1 MSSNG
6 GSQERWYKNAVIYS
20 LSVAHFFD
28 LDGDGIG
35 DLRGAAR
42 RLDYIVSLGV
52 DCVWLLPLNASPM
65 RDLGYDLSDFYD
77 VHEEI
82 GHLGDF
88 AAFVRLA
95 HERGLRVVVDLS
107 LHHTSVDHPW
117 FQAARKDPDSR
128 FRDFYI
134 WSEEQPPEDEW
145 PEQVVFSDEEKGP
158 WSFDERAGAYY
169 LHHYYWHEPDL
180 NLENAHVRAELQR
193 VVGFWLQLGV
203 DGLRIDSASLLGGQA
218 AGAYDG
224 DKFGFLRELRSAA
237 AAQSPGAVFLIEA
250 DLDPK
255 ELGGLFTG
263 SDGGILLLNFYLAN
277 FIWLALTRGDA
288 GPLRDALGQLPA
300 PSGVGQWANFL
311 RNHDELDL
319 DQLDEPERDEVYRRF
334 APDRSMRIYGRGI
347 RRRLAPMLD
356 GDQRLLRL
364 GYSVLMSLPGAP
376 IILYGDELGMGD
388 MLSLPDRGAVRIAM
402 QWSGDRNAGFS
413 DLDID
418 PQVPV
423 QRDGPYASDRVNV
436 GRQRPDD
443 GSLLN
448 WVAAAIRTRRES
460 SAIGWGTARG
470 LQVDDR
476 RVFGVRHDHHTDV
489 VVALN
494 NLADEPVEATV
505 SDCGDVRRVEEV
517 FSDQD
522 YRAVKTLEEPLAIEP
537 KGYRW
542 FRAESG
548 TRAP

>member
-1 MSSNG
+1 MTSNG

-20 LSVAHFFD
+20 MSVAHFFD

-65 RDLGYDLSDFYD
+65 RDLGYDLSSFYD
-77 VHEEI
+77 VHEEL

-117 FQAARKDPDSR
+117 FQAARENPDSR

-134 WSEEQPPEDEW
+134 WSQEQPPEEEW
-145 PEQVVFSDEEKGP
+145 PEQVVFSDEEEGP
-158 WSFDERAGAYY
+158 WSFDERAAAYY

-180 NLENAHVRAELQR
+180 NLENAHVRDELQR

-218 AGAYDG
+218 AGAYEG

-237 AAQSPGAVFLIEA
+237 AAQRPGAVFIIEA
-250 DLDPK
+250 DLDPN
-255 ELGGLFTG
+255 ELGELFTG
-263 SDGGILLLNFYLAN
+263 SDGGVLLLNFYLSN
-277 FIWLALTRGDA
+277 FIWLALTRGDG
-288 GPLRDALGQLPA
+288 GPLYEALARLPA
-300 PSGVGQWANFL
+300 PSEVGQWANFL

-319 DQLDEPERDEVYRRF
+319 DQLDEAEREEVCRRF
-334 APDRSMRIYGRGI
+334 APDPSMRIYGRGI

-356 GDQRLLRL
+356 GDERSLRL
-364 GYSVLMSLPGAP
+364 AYSVLMSLPGAP

-388 MLSLPDRGAVRIAM
+388 MLSLPDRAAVRTAM

-413 DLDID
+413 DVDVD

-476 RVFGVRHDHHTDV
+476 RVFGVRHDHHTDA

-494 NLADEPVEATV
+494 NLADE
-505 SDCGDVRRVEEV
+505 
-517 FSDQD
+517 
-522 YRAVKTLEEPLAIEP
+522 
-537 KGYRW
+537 
-542 FRAESG
+542 
-548 TRAP
+548 

>member
-20 LSVAHFFD
+20 MSVAHFFD

-65 RDLGYDLSDFYD
+65 RDLGYDLSSFYD
-77 VHEEI
+77 VHEEL

-117 FQAARKDPDSR
+117 FQAARESPDSR

-134 WSEEQPPEDEW
+134 WSQEQPPEEEW
-145 PEQVVFSDEEKGP
+145 PEQVVFSDEEEGP
-158 WSFDERAGAYY
+158 WSFDERADAYY

-180 NLENAHVRAELQR
+180 NLENAHVRDELQR

-237 AAQSPGAVFLIEA
+237 AAQRPGAVFIIEA

-255 ELGGLFTG
+255 ELGELFTG
-263 SDGGILLLNFYLAN
+263 SDGGVLLLNFYLAN
-277 FIWLALTRGDA
+277 FIWLALTRGDGA
-288 GPLRDALGQLPA
+288 PLYEALARLPA
-300 PSGVGQWANFL
+300 PSEVGQWANFL

-319 DQLDEPERDEVYRRF
+319 DQLGEDERDEVYRRF

-356 GDQRLLRL
+356 GDERSLRL
-364 GYSVLMSLPGAP
+364 AYSVLMSLPGAP

-388 MLSLPDRGAVRIAM
+388 MLSLPDRGAVRTAM
-402 QWSGDRNAGFS
+402 QWSGDRNAGFC
-413 DLDID
+413 DVDVD

-423 QRDGPYASDRVNV
+423 QRDGPYASGRVNV
-436 GRQRPDD
+436 GQQRPDD

-494 NLADEPVEATV
+494 NLADEPVEVTI
-505 SDCGDVRRVEEV
+505 SDCGDVRRIEEV
-517 FSDQD
+517 FADQD
-522 YRAVKTLEEPLAIEP
+522 YRPVKTVQEPLVIEP

-548 TRAP
+548 TRML

>member
-6 GSQERWYKNAVIYS
+6 GSQDRWYKNAVIYS
-20 LSVAHFFD
+20 MSVAHFFD
-28 LDGDGIG
+28 LDRDGIG

-65 RDLGYDLSDFYD
+65 RDLGYDVSSFYD
-77 VHEEI
+77 VHEEV

-117 FQAARKDPDSR
+117 FRAAREAPDSR

-134 WSEEQPPEDEW
+134 WSQHQPPKDEW
-145 PEQVVFSDEEKGP
+145 PEQVVFSDEEEGP
-158 WSFDERAGAYY
+158 WSFDDRAGAYY

-180 NLENAHVRAELQR
+180 NLENAQVRYELQR

-218 AGAYDG
+218 AGAYGG
-224 DKFGFLRELRSAA
+224 DKFAFLRELRSAA
-237 AAQSPGAVFLIEA
+237 AAQRPGAVFIMEA

-255 ELGGLFTG
+255 ELGDLFTG
-263 SDGGILLLNFYLAN
+263 SDGGILLLNFYLSD
-277 FIWLALTRGDA
+277 FVWLALTRGDA
-288 GPLRDALGQLPA
+288 VPLAEALARLPA
-300 PSGVGQWANFL
+300 PSEVGQWANFL

-319 DQLDEPERDEVYRRF
+319 DQLSESERDEVYRRF
-334 APDRSMRIYGRGI
+334 APDPSMRIFGRGI

-356 GDQRLLRL
+356 GDQRSLRL
-364 GYSVLMSLPGAP
+364 AFSVLMSLPGAP
-376 IILYGDELGMGD
+376 VILYGDELGAGD
-388 MLSLPDRGAVRIAM
+388 MLSLPDRAAVRTAM
-402 QWSGDRNAGFS
+402 QWSGDGNAGFCNP
-413 DLDID
+413 DID

-423 QRDGPYASDRVNV
+423 LRDGPYGSREVNV
-436 GRQRPDD
+436 GRQRPDS

-448 WVAAAIRTRRES
+448 WIAGAIRTRRES
-460 SAIGWGTARG
+460 SAIGLGAARAIR
-470 LQVDDR
+470 VDDR
-476 RVFGVRHDHHTDV
+476 RVFAVRHDHHTDAV
-489 VVALN
+489 IAVN
-494 NLADEPVEATV
+494 NLADERVEV
-505 SDCGDVRRVEEV
+505 SISDCRDLRRVEEV
-517 FSDQD
+517 FSDRD
-522 YRAVKTLEEPLAIEP
+522 YDAVDTLDEPLMIAP

-542 FRAESG
+542 LRAESG
-548 TRAP
+548 ARAV